1 MREAVAE
8 AIESH
13 CVAVDER
20 VESNRENVKRGLF
33 WIMRG
38 VTVTVG

>member
-1 MREAVAE
+1 MGLSSLWLREAVAE

-20 VESNRENVKRGLF
+20 VESNRENVSVVSSGS
-33 WIMRG
+33 
-38 VTVTVG
+38 